1 MSDVS
6 VKDRYSSLPS
16 LCLFVFTSSD
26 VSPGVI
32 TRLFSFC
39 CLSFF
44 PFFFILP
51 QELRLLAPA
60 WSFSSPHTHT
70 HTPTYTLCYLTGCN
84 VAPEL
89 WLVQSG
95 THVSISGCGTIL
107 SSVSCK
113 CGFPAGDAGNRQR
126 TNGADLQRQR
136 TAIISLGN
144 KKKMTP
150 APSCSF
156 VFCIN

>member
-44 PFFFILP
+44 PFFFHFATGI
-51 QELRLLAPA
+51 EIV
-60 WSFSSPHTHT
+60 SSCLVFFLTTHT

-144 KKKMTP
+144 KKKNDSS
-150 APSCSF
+150 AF
-156 VFCIN
+156 LLLRFLH